1 MSIKRPFSEGKCA
14 IKRQLSNGLFTF
26 RESSFFYLSALLVK
40 IQCSASLLVYCTQ
53 LHQMHTLTLALQK
66 WSHATWKLSID
77 TSAYSIYMYIAHTV
91 YKSHPLGEVLQCFKH
106 SSMVKIGN
114 TIGELLRIILG
125 MSLFCFLTQEVEE
138 RFFLVFPSSF
148 IILGVGQ
155 SLSGYELNVSI
166 V

>member
-1 MSIKRPFSEGKCA
+1 MRNQEA
-14 IKRQLSNGLFTF
+14 AVQWTFTL
-26 RESSFFYLSALLVK
+26 RESSFFYLLALLVK
-40 IQCSASLLVYCTQ
+40 IRCSASILVFCTQ
-53 LHQMHTLTLALQK
+53 LHQMHTLTLALRK
-66 WSHATWKLSID
+66 WSHATWKLTID
-77 TSAYSIYMYIAHTV
+77 TSAYSIYVAHTV

-114 TIGELLRIILG
+114 TIRELLHIILE
-125 MSLFCFLTQEVEE
+125 MSLFCFMTQEVEE

-166 V
+166 F